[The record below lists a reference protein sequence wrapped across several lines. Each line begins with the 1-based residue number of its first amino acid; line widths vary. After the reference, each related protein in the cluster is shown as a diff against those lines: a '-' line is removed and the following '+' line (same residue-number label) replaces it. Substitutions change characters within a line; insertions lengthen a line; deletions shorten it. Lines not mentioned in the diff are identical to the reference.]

1 MHSFSDDS
9 EGWVVTQLGTTMDV
23 DCYRWLDW
31 FHGGLQFQVATLLAT
46 VGVYYKFYRLYRW
59 REVVSGLKIEGW
71 VFCSPQG
78 ERAI

>member
-31 FHGGLQFQVATLLAT
+31 FHGGLQFQVATLIAAVEVQL
-46 VGVYYKFYRLYRW
+46 VY
-59 REVVSGLKIEGW
+59 GL
-71 VFCSPQG
+71 
-78 ERAI
+78 RR